1 MKTKVKEVSTQEESK
16 IQGQDVATAPEA
28 LTAAKAET
36 VQVDV
41 NQLNLL
47 IKDRENLMQNL
58 SLADSTLA
66 LIDYKLNSSLVFK
79 KGTKLNLW
87 QIISGAREIIH
98 IIEEIVKIIKSFR
111 DKMNAIKE
119 GPKEDTQA

>member
-1 MKTKVKEVSTQEESK
+1 MKTKVKEVSMQEESK
-16 IQGQDVATAPEA
+16 LQGYETAAAPEV
-28 LTAAKAET
+28 AKAET

-47 IKDRENLMQNL
+47 IKDRENLLQNL
-58 SLADSTLA
+58 TLADSTLA

-119 GPKEDTQA
+119 GPKEETQP